1 MKEKEIFSKILSL
14 LERIHYI
21 LYDDIVLKKQRCD
34 LYKLEDEIEQL
45 RSSLVK
51 IYGERNETN

>member
-1 MKEKEIFSKILSL
+1 MKEKEIFSKILRL
-14 LERIHYI
+14 LERIHSI
-21 LYDDIVLKKQRCD
+21 LYDDIVLKKQQCD